1 MNSRC
6 LPTFSKFCC
15 GLLATAAIGC
25 DDAADWQ
32 GDALQS
38 PAHSLSVAGSPA
50 PGPRSGSA
58 ARSQSAGDASKSSAA
73 AEHLVDA
80 LGNYRVRVQGRAGG
94 AAQSSAGSVAGSL
107 AGVLGF
113 QYDAVLTVRAGLPG
127 LINVPK
133 GVSLPGVSAQNLG
146 YGKAQVTNTLD
157 IRLSTQAQGPHG
169 TFMLWSQAAAGVIA
183 NEERFERSCTDS
195 SAFSCP
201 ADFSPPKSFTVEGE
215 VNLIYCVNHVT
226 GNARGITLQGKV
238 VDTHTAESTA
248 LNMFGARAQSS
259 ILGSYDEPYLFA
271 PGSTTYEIEIVGDKV
286 RGSIHGQGQ
295 SITGL
300 ISQPAL
306 FDATFEGSRI

>member
-1 MNSRC
+1 MISSRSC
-6 LPTFSKFCC
+6 TISRFCFAM
-15 GLLATAAIGC
+15 LATAAVGC
-25 DDAADWQ
+25 EEGGDWQ
-32 GDALQS
+32 GDPAGS
-38 PAHSLSVAGSPA
+38 PTLRLTAAGSPA
-50 PGPRSGSA
+50 PTLGSSSA
-58 ARSQSAGDASKSSAA
+58 ARPHADASAASDA
-73 AEHLVDA
+73 AERLVSA

-94 AAQSSAGSVAGSL
+94 PVQSSAGPVGGSL

-113 QYDAVLTVRAGLPG
+113 GYDAVLSVRGGEPG

-133 GVSLPGVSAQNLG
+133 GATLPGVNVQEVG

-157 IRLSTQAQGPHG
+157 FQLSTQAQGPHG

-183 NEERFERSCTDS
+183 SEERFERSCTAS

-201 ADFSPPKSFTVEGE
+201 ADFSPPKSFTLDGE

-226 GNARGITLQGKV
+226 GTAAGIRLQGVV
-238 VDTHTAESTA
+238 VDTHTSESTA
-248 LNMFGARAQSS
+248 LNMFGARAQSV

-286 RGSIHGQGQ
+286 RGVIRGQGQ

-306 FDATFEGSRI
+306 FDATFEGTKI